1 MGAFASALAGL
12 FSRKRLELVL
22 VGMCVA
28 STPHFVLQ
36 IYDNISSGLENS
48 GKTTLLNIL
57 ASGEVVQTAPTIGLN
72 VKSFRKGG
80 VNMKA
85 WDIGGQQ
92 KFRDEWGR
100 YTRGCDVIVFMV
112 DASDKKKIDTA
123 RYELHRLLENPEL
136 SKVPLLVLGNKV
148 DTEPHMTHD
157 NVIQALNLDYITE
170 NKWTMI
176 NISCTRNINLDKV
189 VEWLTANSK

>member
-1 MGAFASALAGL
+1 
-12 FSRKRLELVL
+12 
-22 VGMCVA
+22 
-28 STPHFVLQ
+28 
-36 IYDNISSGLENS
+36 
-48 GKTTLLNIL
+48 
-57 ASGEVVQTAPTIGLN
+57 
-72 VKSFRKGG
+72 
-80 VNMKA
+80 MKA

>member
-1 MGAFASALAGL
+1 MLGEFNA
-12 FSRKRLELVL
+12 
-22 VGMCVA
+22 
-28 STPHFVLQ
+28 
-36 IYDNISSGLENS
+36 
-48 GKTTLLNIL
+48 GKTTLLNSL

-136 SKVPLLVLGNKV
+136 SKVTSASLLKLQTDFVFHSFADNHKVPLLVLGNKV